1 MKRSIVLS
9 VIKTNRIEKRPPIRD
24 VKMTENL
31 LLNKDLLKKANEEEK
46 HNLSKYADIIVEITE
61 FGICLKIV

>member
-1 MKRSIVLS
+1 
-9 VIKTNRIEKRPPIRD
+9 
-24 VKMTENL
+24 MTENL